1 MEVPTGFRLVD
12 VMPHMHYI
20 GTKARMTVTFP
31 DGRVHSVFGIEDW
44 DLRWQ
49 NIYALREPLHV
60 QAGSRI
66 DAWFVY
72 DNSAENYDNPHHPPQ
87 RMKWGW
93 KSEEE
98 MAEVWMGI
106 IPDDPDRRE
115 ELIRAAYDSWG
126 NTDSRP
132 LPRP

>member
-1 MEVPTGFRLVD
+1 MAEQKYSVLEK
-12 VMPHMHYI
+12 I
-20 GTKARMTVTFP
+20 G
-31 DGRVHSVFGIEDW
+31 
-44 DLRWQ
+44 
-49 NIYALREPLHV
+49 
-60 QAGSRI
+60 AG
-66 DAWFVY
+66 
-72 DNSAENYDNPHHPPQ
+72 
-87 RMKWGW
+87 G
-93 KSEEE
+93 